1 MFWTNL
7 RNRGFTVIELLAVIV
22 IIGLLAAVLAPVYS
36 QAKRQSKASSCAENL
51 RHQATATQ
59 LYSADYSDRL
69 PYAPWA
75 HTLHLAQQG
84 RLLSIYPP
92 AELVRSLP
100 SVEALL
106 EVYGAGPEVFR
117 CPEDSMSGLY
127 QLGRIQTRWHE
138 ATGSSYRFADAAALS
153 GKGLSDSEAGQQV
166 LFFDVEEFHGPQ
178 EDRPET
184 GRRNVVFSDGS
195 LRSMTHNQLHRLS
208 ALYPLFAF

>member
-22 IIGLLAAVLAPVYS
+22 IIGLLAAVLAPVFS
-36 QAKRQSKASSCAENL
+36 QARRQAKTASCAENL
-51 RHQATATQ
+51 RQLATATQ

-69 PYAPWA
+69 PYAPGYY
-75 HTLHLAQQG
+75 TKHLAQQG

-92 AELVRSLP
+92 VELVRSLP
-100 SVEALL
+100 SVEVLL
-106 EVYGAGPEVFR
+106 QAYGAGPEIFQ
-117 CPEDSMSGLY
+117 CPEDSISGLY
-127 QLGRIQTRWHE
+127 RQGRIQTKWHE
-138 ATGSSYRFADAAALS
+138 AAGSSYRFADVAALS
-153 GKGLSDSEAGQQV
+153 GKALTDSKAGQQV

-208 ALYPLFAF
+208 ALPPLFAF